1 MPLIVI
7 AALILVPIL
16 VPTQEAPGKC
26 PTQTPRNVSAK
37 EMTNEEL
44 IAALRPGRPE
54 RVTEVVAEVARRGEV
69 MIPMLASLKGCRETF
84 LGGGLGNPM
93 SAQLIPEAKAGN
105 LEPIPLEQA
114 ALYLIVGI
122 YRGSLSY
129 AQSPYLVDLRE
140 PQRRRTASVS
150 PRLNERAWRSVDRW
164 IAEWRKSNLQ
174 ELRHRKQDPLAG
186 SKLSFW

>member
-1 MPLIVI
+1 MHLIAI
-7 AALILVPIL
+7 AVSILVAS
-16 VPTQEAPGKC
+16 QETPGKC
-26 PTQTPRNVSAK
+26 PTQTPRNLSAK

-54 RVTEVVAEVARRGEV
+54 RVTEAVAEVSRRGEV

-122 YRGSLSY
+122 YRGSLAH

-140 PQRRRTASVS
+140 PQKRRTASVS
-150 PRLNERAWRSVDRW
+150 PLLNERAWRSVERW
-164 IAEWRKSNLQ
+164 ITTWRKSNVE
-174 ELRHRKQDPLAG
+174 ELRRRKQDPLAG
-186 SKLSFW
+186 SKLAFW

>member
-1 MPLIVI
+1 MHLIAI
-7 AALILVPIL
+7 ALSILAAA
-16 VPTQEAPGKC
+16 QETPGKC
-26 PTQTPRNVSAK
+26 PTQTPRDLAVK
-37 EMTNEEL
+37 DMTNEEL

-54 RVTEVVAEVARRGEV
+54 RVTGAVAEIARRGEV
-69 MIPMLASLKGCRETF
+69 MIPVLASLKGCRETF

-114 ALYLIVGI
+114 AIYLIVGI
-122 YRGSLSY
+122 YRGSLAY

-150 PRLNERAWRSVDRW
+150 PLFNERAWRSVDRW
-164 IAEWRKSNLQ
+164 IAKWRESNL
-174 ELRHRKQDPLAG
+174 EDLRRRKQDPLGG